1 MILFHRLY
9 PATTPFPILWLAPQI
24 SQAFVAGKA
33 DDAGLHDCSKP
44 AQISFGSRDSRASP
58 EGEEIALLVM
68 LMRQTCVPQRC
79 IPDS

>member
-1 MILFHRLY
+1 MIPFHRLY
-9 PATTPFPILWLAPQI
+9 PATAPFPILWLAPQI
-24 SQAFVAGKA
+24 SQALE
-33 DDAGLHDCSKP
+33 DAGLHDCSKP

-58 EGEEIALLVM
+58 EGEEIALLVT